1 MLKRRL
7 VGWGVSVEEPVD
19 EGAGGEV
26 HECSGE
32 ADGDGVGDEVHD
44 KPAAAGRK
52 TSTAMMRGTANR
64 EKSRA
69 VK

>member
-1 MLKRRL
+1 M
-7 VGWGVSVEEPVD
+7 
-19 EGAGGEV
+19 
-26 HECSGE
+26 HECPGE

-44 KPAAAGRK
+44 KPAAAGEK
-52 TSTAMMRGTANR
+52 NEHGDDEGTANR

>member
-1 MLKRRL
+1 M
-7 VGWGVSVEEPVD
+7 
-19 EGAGGEV
+19 